1 MWVLQR
7 ECVLCYVEFCHRL
20 ALSCYAT
27 CMQQLVVTL
36 SSYRIQFSSFAGY
49 AWYKELNKQS
59 IHLDC
64 DRLVQQVGLQ
74 TEKYARLIQP
84 CQQRSEKGREMDP
97 QDRETNTRYTVL
109 MLVLISNIKT
119 LICSNERLCV
129 FINLLSI
136 TLAFLIFALIISEKV
151 LKNFPSQSYFN
162 TRQKQG
168 ANLQLGYS
176 PGMPYN

>member
-1 MWVLQR
+1 
-7 ECVLCYVEFCHRL
+7 
-20 ALSCYAT
+20 
-27 CMQQLVVTL
+27 
-36 SSYRIQFSSFAGY
+36 
-49 AWYKELNKQS
+49 
-59 IHLDC
+59 
-64 DRLVQQVGLQ
+64 
-74 TEKYARLIQP
+74 
-84 CQQRSEKGREMDP
+84 MDP
-97 QDRETNTRYTVL
+97 QDRKTNTRYTVL

-168 ANLQLGYS
+168 ANL
-176 PGMPYN
+176 